1 MTALNTQALHSVPI
15 DEIIVPEGRQREGLG
30 GGKEAQIKL
39 NELAQSIKKYG
50 ILNPVILT
58 PDKQLV
64 AGFRR
69 LNAAKVAG
77 LEAVPVRFSDELDAI
92 ALEEIELDENIQRQN
107 LTWQE
112 QASAIARIHE
122 LRKAA
127 DPNWGQTETAEV
139 TGVQRD
145 RVSRYIQLTEMTKL
159 FPQISKAKNM
169 FQALSQMTALAKGV
183 NRVHA
188 VKDNPIDYGDLEK
201 KIVLGDSV
209 ELIKS
214 IPAESFH
221 HIITDPPFGINFDS
235 RISDGT
241 DSVTQYSDS
250 AGEYRRILG
259 MAPDLY
265 RVLKQD
271 GFLIWFLGITW
282 YEEAKGAFRA
292 AGFTVDEIPIVWDR
306 SDGSTFSRRSDRY
319 FARGYDIA
327 LHCLKGD
334 AELTKR
340 GRNNIFRFKP
350 VAAEDAE
357 QSVERPVELYAELI
371 NYLSVRG
378 EIIADFFAGS
388 GSCSAAA
395 ATTGRDFFAVEKD
408 PVRRSRALSKV
419 QSFITS
425 A

>member
-1 MTALNTQALHSVPI
+1 MTAITQGIHLVPI
-15 DEIIVPEGRQREGLG
+15 DEIVVPEGRQREGLG
-30 GGKEAQIKL
+30 GGKEAQTKL
-39 NELAQSIKKYG
+39 KELATSIQKYG
-50 ILNPVILT
+50 VLNPIILR
-58 PDKQLV
+58 PDKALV

-69 LNAAKVAG
+69 LNASRLAG
-77 LEAVPVRFSDELDAI
+77 LAEVPVRYSDELDAV
-92 ALEEIELDENIQRQN
+92 ALEEIELDENVQRQN

-122 LRKAA
+122 LRKAQ
-127 DPNWGQTETAEV
+127 DPNWGQAETAEV

-183 NRVHA
+183 NRTQA
-188 VKDNPIDYGDLEK
+188 VKDNPIDYGDLEA
-201 KIVLGDSV
+201 KIWLGDSV

-221 HIITDPPFGINFDS
+221 HIVTDPPFGINFDS

-265 RVLKQD
+265 RVLKPD

-282 YEEAKGAFRA
+282 YEEAKVAFRE
-292 AGFTVDEIPIVWDR
+292 AGFTVDEIPIIWDR
-306 SDGSTFSRRSDRY
+306 TEGSTFSRRSDRY
-319 FARGYDIA
+319 FTRGYDIA

-378 EIIADFFAGS
+378 EIIADFFSGS
-388 GSCSAAA
+388 GSVAAA
-395 ATTGRDFFAVEKD
+395 SVSTGRDFFAIEKD
-408 PVRRSRALSKV
+408 PVRRSRAMAKV
-419 QSFITS
+419 QSFVTS

>member
-1 MTALNTQALHSVPI
+1 MALQMDTLHMMPLDDI
-15 DEIIVPEGRQREGLG
+15 TIAEGRQREGLG
-30 GGKEAQIKL
+30 GGKEAQAKL
-39 NELAQSIKKYG
+39 KELATSIQKYG
-50 ILNPVILT
+50 VLNPIILT
-58 PDKQLV
+58 PEKQLV

-69 LNAAKVAG
+69 LNAARLAG
-77 LEAVPVRFSDELDAI
+77 LEAVPIRYANELDSV

-127 DPNWGQTETAEV
+127 DPDWGQGETAAV

-183 NRVHA
+183 NRTQA

-209 ELIKS
+209 EIIKS

-221 HIITDPPFGINFDS
+221 HIVTDPPFGINFDS

-265 RVLKQD
+265 RVLKPD

-282 YEEAKGAFRA
+282 YEEAKIAFRQ
-292 AGFTVDEIPIVWDR
+292 AGFTVDEIPIIWDR
-306 SDGSTFSRRSDRY
+306 SSGHTFSRRPDRY
-319 FARGYDIA
+319 FTRGYDIA
-327 LHCLKGD
+327 LHCLKGN

-340 GRNNIFRFKP
+340 GRNNIFRFDP
-350 VAAEDAE
+350 VASQDAE

-395 ATTGRDFFAVEKD
+395 ATTGRDFFAVEQD